1 MCAGY
6 LTACFGNSMM
16 PESVRASCEAGELLL
31 EAMEEVLSQL
41 DAMRASRRGEAV
53 VEAWRG
59 RLQHKSARR
68 ERDACAMGMAE
79 WSRKHGFFYLLLAH
93 QQRREAARAAAA
105 YKFWR
110 HALLQSVFGAWGPLF
125 KLRQAERIGEAD
137 RSLRRALQRC
147 RSRAVLDR

>member
-1 MCAGY
+1 
-6 LTACFGNSMM
+6 M
-16 PESVRASCEAGELLL
+16 PDSESVRASCEAGELLL
-31 EAMEEVLSQL
+31 EAMAEVLSQL
-41 DAMRASRRGEAV
+41 DAIRAGRRAEAAMA
-53 VEAWRG
+53 AWRG

-93 QQRREAARAAAA
+93 QQQREAERAAAA
-105 YKFWR
+105 CKFWR
-110 HALLQSVFGAWGPLF
+110 HAVLQCVFDAWGPLF

-147 RSRAVLDR
+147 RSRGVLDR

>member
-1 MCAGY
+1 
-6 LTACFGNSMM
+6 M

-93 QQRREAARAAAA
+93 QQRREAERAAAA

-110 HALLQSVFGAWGPLF
+110 HALLQSVFGAWGTLF